1 MDPQLSPARRTFVGL
16 PAFGSADAVVTVP
29 VLTAPG
35 EVHTW
40 AEFEGFGVLLALAE
54 GCRVESSLTTG
65 VRSGIT
71 GFTLALGVA
80 DALRLAE
87 LL

>member
-1 MDPQLSPARRTFVGL
+1 MIRSSPLHGAHSWDY

-40 AEFEGFGVLLALAE
+40 AEFEGFGMLLELAE

-71 GFTLALGVA
+71 GFALVLGVT

>member
-40 AEFEGFGVLLALAE
+40 AEFEGFGVLFELAE
-54 GCRVESSLTTG
+54 GCIVESSLTTG

-71 GFTLALGVA
+71 GFTLVLGFA

>member
-40 AEFEGFGVLLALAE
+40 AEFEEFGVLLALAE
-54 GCRVESSLTTG
+54 GCMVESSLTTG

-71 GFTLALGVA
+71 GFALALGIA

>member
-40 AEFEGFGVLLALAE
+40 AEFEGFGALLALAE
-54 GCRVESSLTTG
+54 GCMVESSLTTG

-71 GFTLALGVA
+71 GFALALGVA